1 MQNIFKD
8 GVLVDVNVCF
18 WSGAKAL
25 TADDLGLDASK
36 VTNAFKLGKKFL
48 VPEEVIKSFRTI
60 EGRARRV
67 VEKNSFRFPIGNAYF
82 VPRKKF
88 ASVLTDLKMYQ
99 AQYAGLVDDLV
110 DHYDLYR
117 KAMIPVYR
125 EAAETAFL
133 TQQPE
138 GVQTFNIDDRE
149 ADKANYV
156 SQFLARIE
164 KFYPTAQS
172 LCARYSLDWS
182 LYEVAMPKMHKG
194 EGQQIIE
201 DDATRESMENEYREQ
216 FSKKVGS
223 FFDDVVKTLRGE
235 TMELCNRIVSNIKEG
250 KVVKSRTLDSL
261 RNFIDKFSDMNFVGD
276 TKVEEQLEALRKEF
290 LSTHTT
296 EEIEEQGDL
305 QEELKR
311 RLGVVMDAA
320 SDVSDINSITGEYQ
334 RKVSWQDEPEID
346 ERTQLQAE
354 INTLEK
360 LIQDIPEDNV
370 IELGG
375 LKSRK
380 QTIEAELAEKYPEV
394 KTA

>member
-25 TADDLGLDASK
+25 TPDDLGLDPSK
-36 VTNAFKLGKKFL
+36 VADAFKLGKKFL
-48 VPEEVIKSFRTI
+48 VPEKVVAAFRTI

-88 ASVLTDLKMYQ
+88 ASVLSQLREHQ
-99 AQYAGLVDDLV
+99 AKYVALVEDLV
-110 DHYDLYR
+110 ENYDTYR
-117 KAMIPVYR
+117 QEMTPVYR

-133 TQQPE
+133 TMQPE

-164 KFYPTAQS
+164 KFYPTAAS
-172 LCARYSLDWS
+172 LRNRYSLDWS
-182 LYEVAMPKMHKG
+182 LYEVAMPKMSRG
-194 EGQQIIE
+194 EGDQIAE
-201 DDATRESMENEYREQ
+201 DEETREAMGKEYREQ
-216 FSKKVGS
+216 FTKKVS
-223 FFDDVVKTLRGE
+223 TFFDDVVKTLRGE
-235 TMELCNRIVSNIKEG
+235 TMELCNRIVSNIKDG
-250 KVVKSRTLDSL
+250 KVVKGRTLDSL
-261 RNFIDKFSDMNFVGD
+261 RNFIDKFGEMNFVGD
-276 TKVEEQLEALRKEF
+276 VKVEEQLETLRKEF
-290 LSTHTT
+290 LNTHTT
-296 EEIEEQGDL
+296 EEISEQGDL

-311 RLGVVMDAA
+311 RLGVVMDTA

-354 INTLEK
+354 INELEK
-360 LIQDIPEDNV
+360 MIQDIPKDNV
-370 IELGG
+370 IELSG
-375 LKSRK
+375 LESRK
-380 QTIEAELAEKYPEV
+380 QGLEAELAEKYPEA
-394 KTA
+394 KAA